1 LGCNKCLTHNS
12 NLKNVLI
19 MKIHS
24 FFAWFLTAVLMASF
38 APSTSAQDDLYY
50 DPSTDRPVLI
60 ETTTTTTTTTNA
72 YEVPTESN
80 PVAYDDE
87 SYDYEDEYDY
97 QYSSRI
103 RRFHRNVNVVE
114 YYDPFYTDIYFY
126 DPFFSPG
133 TSIYVTNYNDYSFFN
148 RHRRRAYWNDWG
160 WGNSYY
166 GGYNSWCLWNR
177 PSYAWG
183 NNGWGFNGG
192 WGNTYVFNNYYY
204 DPYWTINGYN
214 PYHCQSNSWNSNQ
227 YYYNNNNNYYNHN
240 NDNGHKPSTYTGVRR
255 GGTTVNPGY
264 VRIDDGKGRLASSDK
279 SPGGVVELRGQKNG
293 RKIVSDN
300 EPAAVDRNGNTRGNT
315 TSPAPRPETGRTPR
329 TESVEKST
337 DTRAPRTERTEPVR
351 PSRTETEPSRP
362 TKTEPVRPSRQESE
376 PVRTE
381 TRPSRRTETEPVRP
395 SRQESEP
402 TRTETRPSRRQES
415 EPTRS
420 KEETRP
426 SRRQETTTEPRP
438 SRRNNETSSES
449 RPSRSE
455 SRSESRPSRTES
467 SPSRSETRSNES
479 GSSRSSGSSN
489 SGSSGSSRSSSGGG
503 KRGRD

>member
-1 LGCNKCLTHNS
+1 
-12 NLKNVLI
+12 

-38 APSTSAQDDLYY
+38 APSISAQDDLYY

-60 ETTTTTTTTTNA
+60 ETTTTTTTTNA

-97 QYSSRI
+97 QYSSRV

-126 DPFFSPG
+126 DPYYSPG
-133 TSIYVTNYNDYSFFN
+133 TSIYVSNCNDYSYYN
-148 RHRRRAYWNDWG
+148 RHRRRHHWNDWG

-166 GGYNSWCLWNR
+166 GGYNSWCSWNS
-177 PSYAWG
+177 PSY
-183 NNGWGFNGG
+183 GWGGYGG

-227 YYYNNNNNYYNHN
+227 YYYNNNNNYDHHDNH
-240 NDNGHKPSTYTGVRR
+240 DNGYKPSTYTGVRR

-264 VRIDDGKGRLASSDK
+264 VRIDDGKGRLASNDK
-279 SPGGVVELRGQKNG
+279 SPGGVVDLRGKKNG
-293 RKIVSDN
+293 RKVISDN
-300 EPAAVDRNGNTRGNT
+300 EPAAIDRGSSTIGGNPSTPATRT
-315 TSPAPRPETGRTPR
+315 PETGRSR
-329 TESVEKST
+329 TESVEKAT
-337 DTRAPRTERTEPVR
+337 DTRAPRTEPTR
-351 PSRTETEPSRP
+351 PSRTETEPVRPSRQESEP
-362 TKTEPVRPSRQESE
+362 TRPSRTETAPTRPSRQESE

-381 TRPSRRTETEPVRP
+381 TRPSRRTETEPTRP

-402 TRTETRPSRRQES
+402 VRTETRPSRRQES
-415 EPTRS
+415 EPTRT
-420 KEETRP
+420 EESRP
-426 SRRQETTTEPRP
+426 SRRQETTSEPRP
-438 SRRNNETSSES
+438 SRRSSETSTES

-467 SPSRSETRSNES
+467 TPSRTETRSNDS

-489 SGSSGSSRSSSGGG
+489 SNSNSGGSSKSSSGGG